1 MNDRLEIS
9 ALLSP
14 SLLPASSGGSGAGEL
29 FPFGIHR
36 RQGELSAVIWRG
48 CIVKIKADDVDDVV
62 HPSKRAGGEG
72 IWTTDADRTLCRCHI
87 HIVWTFRPITT
98 TATSSNPALLVSQI
112 PNADFLIITFANA
125 LEGTNGIVTKVEL
138 VDARAVAGC
147 VVKAGPYG
155 IFILF
160 EAGWLEGPDV
170 NVLHKPKNSSLD
182 SIIIRV
188 ELRVQ

>member
-1 MNDRLEIS
+1 MD
-9 ALLSP
+9 
-14 SLLPASSGGSGAGEL
+14 
-29 FPFGIHR
+29 HR
-36 RQGELSAVIWRG
+36 RRSYPLSMPHPHSLDVS
-48 CIVKIKADDVDDVV
+48 AD
-62 HPSKRAGGEG
+62 HYHCHLEQSGLA
-72 IWTTDADRTLCRCHI
+72 RT
-87 HIVWTFRPITT
+87 
-98 TATSSNPALLVSQI
+98 SNPKRG
-112 PNADFLIITFANA
+112 FLIITFANA

-188 ELRVQ
+188 E